1 MRIDEAKAVVAELGA
16 EWHPTIKKLEA
27 LKIVAESHCRLPA
40 AYFYEAIKYL
50 LGVIENGG
58 KQ

>member
-1 MRIDEAKAVVAELGA
+1 MKIYEAKAIVAELNA

-27 LKIVAESHCRLPA
+27 LRIVAESHCRMPQ

-50 LGVIENGG
+50 LGVVENGG
-58 KQ
+58 